1 MATSAASSSIP
12 FIPVPGQALLGSDNR
27 QQPQVLGR
35 TTACRGLVIG
45 GNVPTVAI
53 LSGAGTVGAI
63 SAVTGYDQAASFTL
77 TAGTASLF
85 GGSLAS
91 VTFGQPLNA
100 APAAVIVQAGIT
112 AGTISFAVAPV
123 SVSKTG
129 FVVQGGAPVSGQ
141 AYVINYMVLLS
152 PLS

>member
-12 FIPVPGQALLGSDNR
+12 YVPAAGQAILGSDNR

-35 TTACRGLVIG
+35 VTACKGLVVG

-53 LSGAGTVGAI
+53 LAGAGTVGSI
-63 SAVTGYDQAASFTL
+63 SNVTGWDQAASFTL
-77 TAGTASLF
+77 TAGTASLN

-91 VTFGQPLNA
+91 VTFGQPLQA
-100 APAAVIVQAGIT
+100 SPAAVIVQAGLT
-112 AGTISFAVAPV
+112 SGTISFGVAPV

-141 AYVINYMVLLS
+141 AYVINYMVLLG